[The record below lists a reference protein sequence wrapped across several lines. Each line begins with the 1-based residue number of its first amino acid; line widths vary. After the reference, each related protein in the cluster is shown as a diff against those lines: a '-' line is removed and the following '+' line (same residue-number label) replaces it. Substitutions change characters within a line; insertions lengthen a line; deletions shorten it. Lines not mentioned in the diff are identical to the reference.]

1 MSMIN
6 REIDDFSVQAF
17 CQDEFAT
24 VTKDD
29 VLGTWGVFFFYPA
42 DFTFVCPTELEDL
55 AALYDQFKAADCEI
69 YSVSCDTHFAHKA
82 WHDASENIKNLPY
95 PMLADPTHKLADIFD
110 VYSED
115 EGVAERRIVCYEVNA
130 GNIGRNAA
138 ELLRRVQASQ
148 FVAEH
153 GDSVCPARWV
163 PGSEV
168 LHPGIDLVGKL

>member
-1 MSMIN
+1 MCIRDS
-6 REIDDFSVQAF
+6 
-17 CQDEFAT
+17 
-24 VTKDD
+24 
-29 VLGTWGVFFFYPA
+29 
-42 DFTFVCPTELEDL
+42 
-55 AALYDQFKAADCEI
+55 
-69 YSVSCDTHFAHKA
+69 
-82 WHDASENIKNLPY
+82 IKNLPY

-110 VYSED
+110 VYIED
-115 EGVAERRIVCYEVNA
+115 EGVAERGSFIVNPEGRIVCYEVNA

>member
-1 MSMIN
+1 M
-6 REIDDFSVQAF
+6 RKALEFPRIDEGKLDAVEALIAAIA
-17 CQDEFAT
+17 DKEP
-24 VTKDD
+24 
-29 VLGTWGVFFFYPA
+29 GTAGA
-42 DFTFVCPTELEDL
+42 ELEDL
-55 AALYDQFKAADCEI
+55 AALYDRFKAADCEI

-82 WHDASENIKNLPY
+82 WHDASENIKKLPY

-110 VYSED
+110 VYIEE
-115 EGVAERRIVCYEVNA
+115 EGVAERGSFVVNPEGKIVCYEVNA